1 MKGRPIRC
9 LLIAALGGED
19 ATLSYYRGYI
29 DALPRHPEFDCAVLD
44 LGRSSFVDRAR
55 QLLRAATM
63 RCDVVVLLHS
73 VYSNVNRMP
82 EPIAECLSR
91 RNIPMVVFA
100 ANEYKLMPDKVRFY
114 RRIGV
119 DLLLTQLPDPSA
131 HRLYRDALNCAV
143 AEFPHSGL
151 WEHDLY
157 PEDTVSRDIDI
168 GYRAYEQPFYL
179 GHVDRTRIMDL
190 VGPAARAAGLNVDIS
205 TDPNARFGPTEWR
218 VYLRRCRAQ
227 LGVESGTDYFELDDS
242 IRLRTNA
249 YMREHPET
257 DFATAFDMFF
267 KHYSNRVSGRAI
279 SGRIVEAAAARCVQ
293 LLLEGD
299 YSGYFDPDVH
309 YIPVARDGRNVA
321 EAIERLAD
329 RDYCNRIARAAMDR
343 AWEQFSYTH
352 LGERLAGLF
361 RATF

>member
-9 LLIAALGGED
+9 LLIAALGSED

-29 DALPRHPEFDCAVLD
+29 DALPRHPDFDCAVLD
-44 LGRSSFVDRAR
+44 LGRNGFVDRVW
-55 QLLRAATM
+55 QLLRAATA

-73 VYSNVNRMP
+73 VYSNVNHMAA
-82 EPIAECLSR
+82 PIAECLSR
-91 RNIPMVVFA
+91 RKVPMAVFA
-100 ANEYKLMPDKVRFY
+100 ANEYKLMPDKIRFY
-114 RRIGV
+114 RQIGV
-119 DLLLTQLPDPSA
+119 DLLLTQLPDSGA

-157 PEDTVSRDIDI
+157 AEDTSPRDIDI

-179 GHVDRTRIMDL
+179 GHVDRTLIMDL
-190 VGPAARAAGLNVDIS
+190 IGPPALAAGLNVDIS
-205 TDPNARFGPTEWR
+205 TDPNARFGPAEWR
-218 VYLRRCRAQ
+218 NYLRRCRAQ

-249 YMREHPET
+249 YMRENPKT

-267 KHYSNRVSGRAI
+267 KHYPDRVSGRAI

-309 YIPVARDGRNVA
+309 YIPVARNGGNVGA
-321 EAIERLAD
+321 AIERLAD
-329 RDYCNRIARAAMDR
+329 RAACDRIARAAMDR
-343 AWEQFSYTH
+343 AWEQFSYAH
-352 LGERLAGLF
+352 LGARLAGLF